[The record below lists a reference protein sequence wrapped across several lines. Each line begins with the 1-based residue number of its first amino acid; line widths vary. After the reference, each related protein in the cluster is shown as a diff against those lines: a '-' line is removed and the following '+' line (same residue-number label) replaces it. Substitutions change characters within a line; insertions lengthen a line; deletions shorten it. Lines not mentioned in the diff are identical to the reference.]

1 MQDGTD
7 ENRSGNPMHGEP
19 ILIGADVGTTNIK
32 VVAFDRSGRA
42 LEGASS
48 PTPTHFPK
56 PGRAYYDPEELWN
69 TFRATLRQVT
79 DKLEDP
85 GRVASIAVASM
96 GEAAVPLDS
105 GGEPTH
111 DIIAWFDGR
120 AGPQAERLGRVA
132 GQDRVF
138 SLTGLSLQPIF
149 GLCKLLWLKENE
161 PDAYA
166 RTATWLNV
174 ADYMAFRLC
183 GVAATDY
190 SLASRTLALDLHGLR
205 WAGELLEEV
214 GISPN
219 LFAPLRGGGSFL
231 GPVTPDA
238 ASQTGLPES
247 AGVAAGGHDHVCG
260 ALAVG
265 VTQKGTM
272 LNSLGTAEAI
282 FLPLERPL
290 TDPQVGHQGYTQG
303 AHVAGQYYVFGGQY
317 TSGASV
323 EWFRE
328 TLGGGADYDALI
340 DEAEGV
346 PPVSMGAFFL
356 PHLRLANPPYD
367 DPRSRGAFIGL
378 STDVGRG
385 ALFRAVL
392 EGLAFDSR
400 NSLEPLLGH
409 AGGEDLRAIYAIGG
423 GAQNRLLMRIKAT
436 VFDREITVV
445 GVEEATSLGAAIL
458 GGIGAGIYADVPA
471 ALGELRYAETLVEPV
486 SDEVPIYDAAF
497 RRVYRH
503 IYPALRDVN
512 HEIHGLNADR

>member
-1 MQDGTD
+1 VS
-7 ENRSGNPMHGEP
+7 EEP

-32 VVAFDRSGRA
+32 VVAFDGSGRA
-42 LEGASS
+42 LETASS
-48 PTPTHFPK
+48 PTPTRYPS
-56 PGRAYYDPEELWN
+56 PGRAYYDPEELWSS
-69 TFRATLRQVT
+69 FAATLRQVT
-79 DKLEDP
+79 QKLDDA
-85 GRVASIAVASM
+85 GRVAGIAVASM

-105 GGEPTH
+105 RGGPTH

-120 AGPQAERLGRVA
+120 AWPQAERLGRLV
-132 GQDRVF
+132 GQDRLF
-138 SLTGLSLQPIF
+138 GLTGLSLQPIF

-161 PDAYA
+161 PDAYS
-166 RTATWLNV
+166 RTTTWLNV

-205 WAGELLEEV
+205 WAEELLEEV
-214 GISPN
+214 GIAPA
-219 LFAPLRGGGSFL
+219 LFAPLRDGGSFL
-231 GPVTPDA
+231 GTVTPDA
-238 ASQTGLPES
+238 ASATGLPQS
-247 AGVAAGGHDHVCG
+247 ASVAAGGHDHVCG

-323 EWFRE
+323 EWARE
-328 TLGGGADYDALI
+328 ALGGADYGTLI
-340 DEAEGV
+340 SEAEEV
-346 PPVSMGAFFL
+346 PPGSLGAFFL

-367 DPRSRGAFIGL
+367 DPAARGAFVGL

-385 ALFRAVL
+385 ELFRAVL
-392 EGLAFDSR
+392 EGLAYDSR
-400 NSLEPLLGH
+400 NSLEPLLAHSGLH
-409 AGGEDLRAIYAIGG
+409 GLRAIYAIGG

-436 VFDREITVV
+436 ILNQEITVV
-445 GVEEATSLGAAIL
+445 GIEEATSLGAAIL
-458 GGIGAGIYADVPA
+458 GGIGAGVHADVPS
-471 ALGELRYAETLVEPV
+471 ALEGLSYTESTVEPDP
-486 SDEVPIYDAAF
+486 DEVSFYDDAF
-497 RRVYRH
+497 RKVYGRL
-503 IYPALRDVN
+503 YPSLRGVH
-512 HEIHGLNADR
+512 HEIEDLHFS

>member
-1 MQDGTD
+1 M
-7 ENRSGNPMHGEP
+7 NAEP

-32 VVAFDRSGRA
+32 VVAFDRRGKA

-48 PTPTHFPK
+48 PTPTHYPR
-56 PGRAYYDPEELWN
+56 PGRAHYDPEELWDS
-69 TFRATLRQVT
+69 FAATLRQVT
-79 DKLEDP
+79 EKLDDP

-105 GGEPTH
+105 SGEPTH

-120 AGPQAERLGRVA
+120 AGPQAERLGRLV
-132 GQDRVF
+132 GQDRLF
-138 SLTGLSLQPIF
+138 GLTGLSLQPIF

-161 PDAYA
+161 PESYS

-214 GISPN
+214 GISPD

-238 ASQTGLPES
+238 ASATGMPES
-247 AGVAAGGHDHVCG
+247 AGVASGGHDHVCG

-290 TDPQVGHQGYTQG
+290 TDPHIGHQGYTQG

-323 EWFRE
+323 EWLRE
-328 TLGGGADYDALI
+328 TLGGVDYDTLI
-340 DEAEGV
+340 AEAEEA
-346 PPVSMGAFFL
+346 PPGSLGAFFL

-367 DPRSRGAFIGL
+367 DPAARGAFVGL

-385 ALFRAVL
+385 ELFRAVL
-392 EGLAFDSR
+392 EGLAYDSR
-400 NSLEPLLGH
+400 NSLEPLLDHSGIDEL
-409 AGGEDLRAIYAIGG
+409 GAIYAIGG

-436 VFDREITVV
+436 VLNQEITVV

-458 GGIGAGIYADVPA
+458 GGIGADVYADVPS
-471 ALGELRYAETLVEPV
+471 ALRELSYAENPVEP
-486 SDEVPIYDAAF
+486 DPEEVPFYDAAF
-497 RRVYRH
+497 RRVYGRL
-503 IYPALRDVN
+503 YPSLRGVH
-512 HEIHGLNADR
+512 HEIQDLQSN

>member
-1 MQDGTD
+1 M
-7 ENRSGNPMHGEP
+7 SAEP

-42 LEGASS
+42 VEGASS
-48 PTPTHFPK
+48 PTPTRYPS
-56 PGRAYYDPEELWN
+56 PGRADHDPGWLW
-69 TFRATLRQVT
+69 TSFAATLHRVT
-79 DKLEDP
+79 EKLDDP
-85 GRVASIAVASM
+85 GRVASIAVASV
-96 GEAAVPLDS
+96 GEAAVGLDFR
-105 GGEPTH
+105 GDPTG

-120 AGPQAERLGRVA
+120 ARPQAERLGRVV
-132 GQDRVF
+132 GQDRLF
-138 SLTGLSLQPIF
+138 ALTGLSLQPIF

-161 PDAYA
+161 PDAYS
-166 RTATWLNV
+166 RTTTWLNM

-214 GISPN
+214 GVSSD
-219 LFAPLRGGGSFL
+219 LFAPLRAGGSFL

-238 ASQTGLPES
+238 AAATGLPEGT
-247 AGVAAGGHDHVCG
+247 GVAAGGHDHVCG

-290 TDPQVGHQGYTQG
+290 TDSQVGHQGYTQG

-323 EWFRE
+323 EWLRE
-328 TLGGGADYDALI
+328 ALGWVDYDTLI
-340 DEAEGV
+340 AEAEEV
-346 PPVSMGAFFL
+346 PPWSLGAFFL

-367 DPRSRGAFIGL
+367 DPTARGAFVGL
-378 STDVGRG
+378 STDVKRG
-385 ALFRAVL
+385 ALFRAIL
-392 EGLAFDSR
+392 EGLAYDSR
-400 NSLEPLLGH
+400 NSLEPLLAHSGID
-409 AGGEDLRAIYAIGG
+409 ELRAIYAIGG
-423 GAQNRLLMRIKAT
+423 GTQNRLLMHIKAT
-436 VFDREITVV
+436 VSNQAITIV

-458 GGIGAGIYADVPA
+458 GGIGAGVYADVPSS
-471 ALGELRYAETLVEPV
+471 LEELRYDESRVEPIQE
-486 SDEVPIYDAAF
+486 EVAFYDDAF
-497 RRVYRH
+497 RRVYGR
-503 IYPALRDVN
+503 IYPSLRGVH
-512 HEIHGLNADR
+512 HEIQALQR

>member
-1 MQDGTD
+1 M
-7 ENRSGNPMHGEP
+7 NAEP

-32 VVAFDRSGRA
+32 VVAFDGSGRA

-56 PGRAYYDPEELWN
+56 PGRAHYDPYELWN
-69 TFRATLRQVT
+69 SFAATLRQVT
-79 DKLEDP
+79 EKLGDP
-85 GRVASIAVASM
+85 GCVASIAVASM

-105 GGEPTH
+105 RGQPTH
-111 DIIAWFDGR
+111 NIIAWFDGR

-132 GQDRVF
+132 GQDRLF
-138 SLTGLSLQPIF
+138 GLTGLSLQPIF

-166 RTATWLNV
+166 RTASWLNV

-205 WAGELLEEV
+205 WAGELLKEV

-323 EWFRE
+323 EWLRE
-328 TLGGGADYDALI
+328 AFGGVDYDTLI
-340 DEAEGV
+340 AEAEEV
-346 PPVSMGAFFL
+346 PPGSLGAYFL
-356 PHLRLANPPYD
+356 PHLRLANPPHD
-367 DPRSRGAFIGL
+367 DPAARGAFVGL
-378 STDVGRG
+378 STDVKRG

-392 EGLAFDSR
+392 EGLAYDSR
-400 NSLEPLLGH
+400 NSLEPLLAHSGLDEL
-409 AGGEDLRAIYAIGG
+409 GAIYAIGG
-423 GAQNRLLMRIKAT
+423 GTQNRLLMRIKAA
-436 VFDREITVV
+436 VSNQVITVV

-458 GGIGAGIYADVPA
+458 GGIGAGVYADIPS
-471 ALGELRYAETLVEPV
+471 ALEGLRYAENPVEPAQEEV
-486 SDEVPIYDAAF
+486 SFYDAAF
-497 RRVYRH
+497 RRVYGR
-503 IYPALRDVN
+503 IYPSLRGVH
-512 HEIHGLNADR
+512 HEIQALQSQHFS